1 MTGTAS
7 VPSLASRPDTQ
18 PAPSAIPEVRPR
30 LVDGTRLVGGY
41 EGSGFTEPHY
51 LIERA
56 DGQVL
61 HVTRLLFLVVANI
74 DGTRTVPEVAALVS
88 AQFGRELTPDGLL
101 YLLDA
106 KLSPL
111 GIIETAE
118 GPPTH
123 LPKARP
129 VLALSARGTLVRP
142 RTVQVLA
149 RVFGPLFRREVVA
162 LALAALVA
170 VDVWLITSGSLGQA
184 GRFLAAH
191 PTLALPLLAIL
202 LGSAVFHEFGHAAGC
217 HHSGGRPGA
226 IGVGLYLIYPAFYTD
241 VTDAYRLNR
250 AGRLRTDLGG
260 IYFNSLY
267 ILGLAA
273 VYAWTGW
280 SPLLFVVLL
289 VHLEILEQLLPVVRL
304 DGYFILCDLIG
315 VPDLFG
321 RVKPILRSALPGHG
335 TDPRVRELRP
345 RARLVVT
352 IWVLV
357 IVPLITAATVY
368 LIVSLPAIIA
378 TTWASSV
385 VFWNGLLVAVPAKH
399 FADAAMAAISLL
411 LLITPL
417 IGLAI
422 LGWRVGEIP
431 VRRIAVRRAGVAPSI
446 AAGEPE
452 APVDTHLDRSQG
464 SPFPQDPPSGF
475 TNNMGVPPSSPHDRT
490 PARHMSAAG
499 FTEEVL
505 LRRPSRPPG
514 RGWRRAIYT
523 VTRGAVTLGPGAAER
538 REMELI
544 ARVRAPLRGS
554 RRIAILCRKG
564 GAGKTTTTLM
574 LGHTFATHRGD
585 RVVALDANPDAG
597 SLAHRVQRE
606 TAETVTG
613 LLADRAMLDS
623 YSDLRAYTSQAVD
636 SRLEIVASDDDPRI
650 SQALGESDYHRA
662 VQVLERHFNLVI
674 MDTGTGILESA
685 IQGVLREADQLVVVV
700 PPALDGARVAAS
712 TLDWLEEHNHSDL
725 VRSAVAVINAV
736 RGTELIDID
745 RVANHFEARCAAVV
759 RVPWD
764 PVLDA
769 GAQARLDQIRPA
781 TRHAYLTLAA
791 AVADGF
797 GTPSPRSDARA

>member
-1 MTGTAS
+1 
-7 VPSLASRPDTQ
+7 VPTQ
-18 PAPSAIPEVRPR
+18 ELRPR
-30 LVDGTRLVGGY
+30 LADGTRLVGGY

-51 LIERA
+51 LIERE

-61 HVTRLLFLVVANI
+61 HVTRLLFLVAANI
-74 DGTRTVPEVAALVS
+74 DGARTVPEVAALVS
-88 AQFGRELTPDGLL
+88 AQFGRELTPEGLL
-101 YLLDA
+101 YLLEA

-111 GIIETAE
+111 GIIETTSGANA
-118 GPPTH
+118 H
-123 LPKARP
+123 LPRARP
-129 VLALSARGTLVRP
+129 VLALSARGVLARP
-142 RTVQVLA
+142 RTVQLLA
-149 RVFGPLFRREVVA
+149 RLFGPLFRREVVVI
-162 LALAALVA
+162 ALAALVA
-170 VDVWLITSGSLGQA
+170 VDVWLITGHSLSSA
-184 GRFLAAH
+184 GRYLAAH

-267 ILGLAA
+267 ILGVAA

-280 SPLLFVVLL
+280 APLLLVVLL

-321 RVKPILRSALPGHG
+321 RVKPILRSALPGHD

-345 RARLVVT
+345 KARMVVT
-352 IWVLV
+352 VWVLV

-399 FADAAMAAISLL
+399 FADAAMAVISLVL
-411 LLITPL
+411 LLTPL

-422 LGWRVGEIP
+422 LAWRVGEIP
-431 VRRIAVRRAGVAPSI
+431 VRRMVVRRAGVAPSLP
-446 AAGEPE
+446 AAEPE
-452 APVDTHLDRSQG
+452 APVDTHLDPSPG
-464 SPFPQDPPSGF
+464 APFPQAPPTGF
-475 TNNMGVPPSSPHDRT
+475 ANNMSVPPSQPPDRTPERT

-505 LRRPSRPPG
+505 LRRPSQQPG
-514 RGWRRAIYT
+514 RGWRRAVHN
-523 VTRGAVTLGPGAAER
+523 VTRGTVTLGPGAAER

-554 RRIAILCRKG
+554 RRVAILCRKG

-623 YSDLRAYTSQAVD
+623 YADLRAYTSQAVD
-636 SRLEIVASDDDPRI
+636 SRLEVVASDDDPRI

-662 VQVLERHFNLVI
+662 VEVLERHFNLVI

-700 PPALDGARVAAS
+700 PPALDGARVAAG

-725 VRSAVAVINAV
+725 VRSSVAVINAV

-759 RVPWD
+759 RIPWD

-781 TRHAYLTLAA
+781 TRRAYLTLAA

>member
-1 MTGTAS
+1 
-7 VPSLASRPDTQ
+7 VFPRP
-18 PAPSAIPEVRPR
+18 AY
-30 LVDGTRLVGGY
+30 GTRLVGGY

-61 HVTRLLFLVVANI
+61 HVTRLLFLVAANI
-74 DGTRTVPEVAALVS
+74 DGTRALPDVAALVS
-88 AQFGRELTPDGLL
+88 AQFGRELTPEGLL
-101 YLLDA
+101 YLLEA

-111 GIIETAE
+111 GIIETASGSPASLPRQA
-118 GPPTH
+118 GPD
-123 LPKARP
+123 AQ
-129 VLALSARGTLVRP
+129 RP
-142 RTVQVLA
+142 RGVI
-149 RVFGPLFRREVVA
+149 RPGPCRCSHGCSGRCSAVVVA
-162 LALAALVA
+162 LALTALVA
-170 VDVWLITSGSLGQA
+170 VDVWLITVTA
-184 GRFLAAH
+184 WVRPADTWP
-191 PTLALPLLAIL
+191 PTLALLLLAIL

-217 HHSGGRPGA
+217 YHSGGRPGA

-267 ILGLAA
+267 ILGVAA
-273 VYAWTGW
+273 IYAWTGW
-280 SPLLFVVLL
+280 APLLFVILL

-321 RVKPILRSALPGHG
+321 RVKPILRSALPGHR

-345 RARLVVT
+345 RARMVVT
-352 IWVLV
+352 VWVLV
-357 IVPLITAATVY
+357 IVPVITAATVY

-378 TTWASSV
+378 TTWASCV
-385 VFWNGLLVAVPAKH
+385 VFWNGLLVSVPAKH

-411 LLITPL
+411 LLLTPL

-422 LGWRVGEIP
+422 LAWRVGEIP
-431 VRRIAVRRAGVAPSI
+431 VRRVALRRAGVTPSLT
-446 AAGEPE
+446 AAEPE
-452 APVDTHLDRSQG
+452 APVDTHLDRSPG
-464 SPFPQDPPSGF
+464 SPFPQDPSADF
-475 TNNMGVPPSSPHDRT
+475 TNNVSVTSQEPPDRT

-514 RGWRRAIYT
+514 RGWRRAVHN
-523 VTRGAVTLGPGAAER
+523 VTRGTVTLGPGAAER

-554 RRIAILCRKG
+554 RRVAILCRKG

-613 LLADRAMLDS
+613 LIADRAMLDS
-623 YSDLRAYTSQAVD
+623 YADLRAYTSQAVD
-636 SRLEIVASDDDPRI
+636 SRLEGVASDDDPRI

-674 MDTGTGILESA
+674 MDTGTGILERD
-685 IQGVLREADQLVVVV
+685 QGVLREADQ
-700 PPALDGARVAAS
+700 PSWSCRRWTARGWRPARWTGSRS
-712 TLDWLEEHNHSDL
+712 TTTPTW
-725 VRSAVAVINAV
+725 
-736 RGTELIDID
+736 
-745 RVANHFEARCAAVV
+745 CAA
-759 RVPWD
+759 PW
-764 PVLDA
+764 P
-769 GAQARLDQIRPA
+769 
-781 TRHAYLTLAA
+781 
-791 AVADGF
+791 
-797 GTPSPRSDARA
+797 